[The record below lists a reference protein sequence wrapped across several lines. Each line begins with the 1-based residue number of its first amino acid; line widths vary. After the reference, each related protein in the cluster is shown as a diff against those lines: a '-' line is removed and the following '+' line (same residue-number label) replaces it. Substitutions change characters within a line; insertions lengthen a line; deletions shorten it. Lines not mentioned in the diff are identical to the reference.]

1 MIWIE
6 LFWTFFKIG
15 LFTFGGGYAMIPL
28 IRSEVTAHGW
38 AETEDIINFIAVSES
53 TPGPLAVN
61 MATFIGR
68 TTGGIPGAIC
78 ATLGV
83 VLPSFIIILLV
94 AGAYAKYK
102 NNKLVNGVMIGLRP
116 AVIGM
121 IAAALIT
128 FGIEVIS
135 PKEGIGTASAVVSSA
150 IFAVMTF
157 LALKKKNPV
166 MIIILSGTIGVIAGY
181 IMEL

>member
-1 MIWIE
+1 MIGLN

-38 AETEDIINFIAVSES
+38 AQTEDILDFIAVSES
-53 TPGPLAVN
+53 TPGPFAIN

-68 TTGGIPGAIC
+68 TTGGIWGAVF

-83 VLPSFIIILLV
+83 VLPSFVIILFV
-94 AGAYAKYK
+94 AGAYDKYK
-102 NNKLVNGVMIGLRP
+102 NNKLVNGALTGLRP

-128 FGIEVIS
+128 LGIEVVR
-135 PKEGIGTASAVVSSA
+135 PKDGIGMASTIINIA
-150 IFAVMTF
+150 IFSVMTV
-157 LALKKKNPV
+157 LALKKKSPV
-166 MIIILSGTIGVIAGY
+166 MIIMLSGAVGIMAGY
-181 IMEL
+181 ILGL

>member
-1 MIWIE
+1 MIGIN

-28 IRSEVTAHGW
+28 IRSEVTVHGW

-53 TPGPLAVN
+53 TPGPFAIN

-68 TTGGIPGAIC
+68 TTGGIPGALC

-94 AGAYAKYK
+94 AGAYDKYK
-102 NNKLVNGVMIGLRP
+102 NNKLVNGAMTGLRP

-128 FGIEVIS
+128 LGIEVIL
-135 PKEGIGTASAVVSSA
+135 PKEGIGIASAVISIAV
-150 IFAVMTF
+150 FAVMTF
-157 LALKKKNPV
+157 LALKKKNPI
-166 MIIILSGTIGVIAGY
+166 MIIMLSGAIGVIAGY
-181 IMEL
+181 IMDL